1 MWLRWRQWDAA
12 EARRHEAAVYEAQAV
27 RMARS
32 TEDELR
38 QALATVDGRLS
49 RLEMARGLGR

>member
-1 MWLRWRQWDAA
+1 
-12 EARRHEAAVYEAQAV
+12 
-27 RMARS
+27 MARS